1 MGVKMKRDYPC
12 MEINLNKIIHN
23 TREIIAICN
32 GKDIHIVGVSKV
44 FCARRPIVQA
54 MLKGGVEII
63 GDSRIENL
71 KRLEDIKCK
80 KMLLR
85 IPMES
90 SADEVVKYSD
100 ISLNSELKT
109 IEMLSTAAER
119 LNKIHNIILMI
130 DVGDLREG
138 ILEED
143 VLHVVEE
150 IVMLRNVKLYGI
162 GTNLTCYGG
171 VIPDSN
177 NLGKLIELREKI
189 ADRFGI
195 DIPIVSG
202 GNSSSLYAV
211 IDGSIPRGIN
221 QLRIGE
227 AIVLGRE
234 TSFGK
239 QIENCHRDAF
249 IVKGEIIE
257 LKEKPSVPIG
267 QIGVDA
273 FGQIPKFEDKG
284 VIKRAII
291 ALGRQDITPEGL
303 EAIDKN
309 IEVLGASSD
318 HLIVN
323 ITSCSSIYNIGDT
336 VDFYMDYGC
345 LLRAMTSPY
354 VKKYYI
360 EC

>member
-1 MGVKMKRDYPC
+1 MRRDYPC
-12 MEINLNKIIHN
+12 MEINLNKITHN
-23 TREIIAICN
+23 TKEINTMCN
-32 GKDIHIVGVSKV
+32 RKGIHVVGVSKV

-54 MLKGGVEII
+54 MLKGGVNII

-71 KRLEDIKCK
+71 KRLEYMNCR

-90 SADEVVKYSD
+90 NAAEVVIYSD

-109 IEMLSTAAER
+109 IKMLSTAAKR
-119 LNKIHNIILMI
+119 VNKLHDIILMI

-138 ILEED
+138 VLEED
-143 VLHVVEE
+143 ALNVVGE
-150 IVMLRNVKLYGI
+150 ILLLQYVRLCGI

-171 VIPDSN
+171 VIPDSS
-177 NLGKLIELREKI
+177 NLGKLIELKKKI
-189 ADRFGI
+189 VDSFGI

-211 IDGSIPRGIN
+211 MDGSIPGGIN

-239 QIENCHRDAF
+239 QVANCYRDAF
-249 IVKGEIIE
+249 ILRGEIIE
-257 LKEKPSVPIG
+257 IKEKPSVPIG

-273 FGQIPKFEDKG
+273 FGQIPKFEDNG
-284 VIKRAII
+284 IIKRAII

-303 EAIDKN
+303 EAIDDN
-309 IEVLGASSD
+309 IAVLGASSD

-323 ITSCSSIYNIGDT
+323 ITNSSSIYNVGDLI
-336 VDFYMDYGC
+336 DFNMDYGC

-354 VKKYYI
+354 VKKYYTQ
-360 EC
+360 

>member
-12 MEINLNKIIHN
+12 IEINLNKITHN
-23 TREIIAICN
+23 TKEVNTICN
-32 GKDIHIVGVSKV
+32 CKDIHMVGVSKV

-54 MLKGGVEII
+54 ILRGGVEII

-71 KRLEDIKCK
+71 KRLENITCK

-90 SADEVVKYSD
+90 NADEVVKYSD
-100 ISLNSELKT
+100 ISLNSELQT
-109 IEMLSTAAER
+109 IKMLSTAAKKV
-119 LNKIHNIILMI
+119 NKIHNIILMI

-138 ILEED
+138 VLEED

-150 IVMLRNVKLYGI
+150 IILLNNVRLCGI

-177 NLGKLIELREKI
+177 NLGKLIELKKKI
-189 ADRFGI
+189 SACFGI

-211 IDGSIPRGIN
+211 IDGSIPEGIN

-234 TSFGK
+234 TAFGK
-239 QIENCHRDAF
+239 QILNCYRDSF
-249 IVKGEIIE
+249 ILKGEIIE
-257 LKEKPSVPIG
+257 IKEKPSVPVG
-267 QIGVDA
+267 QIGMDA

-284 VIKRAII
+284 IIRRAII

-303 EAIDKN
+303 VAMDKN
-309 IEVLGASSD
+309 IAVLGASSD
-318 HLIVN
+318 HLIIN
-323 ITSCSSIYNIGDT
+323 ITSCSSIYTVGDII
-336 VDFYMDYGC
+336 DFYMDYGC

-354 VKKYYI
+354 VKKYYTQ
-360 EC
+360 